1 MLRQALLAKKAT
13 SGWGGETGKA
23 EGAGEGFLE
32 RGLELNPESWVR
44 LGEAEG
50 GTGVWN
56 SPVARVGHGE
66 QEEIS
71 RAREQERT
79 NPHLHGKDLGAVRQ
93 NDSLPRWGDRFLLPA
108 GKEWGEGGPGN
119 WDCGVTLKN
128 MRKTPGDGG
137 ARPGSGGRAE
147 TWAIFVSEALSS
159 SLEFWEGH
167 VYQAG
172 WI

>member
-1 MLRQALLAKKAT
+1 M
-13 SGWGGETGKA
+13 
-23 EGAGEGFLE
+23 
-32 RGLELNPESWVR
+32 
-44 LGEAEG
+44 
-50 GTGVWN
+50 WN

-93 NDSLPRWGDRFLLPA
+93 NDSLPRWGDRFLLPV
-108 GKEWGEGGPGN
+108 GKESGEGGPGN

-147 TWAIFVSEALSS
+147 TWALFVSEALSS

-172 WI
+172 VRDLVDLKGTCLQGERQTEDPVPKDFAVNL

>member
-1 MLRQALLAKKAT
+1 M
-13 SGWGGETGKA
+13 
-23 EGAGEGFLE
+23 
-32 RGLELNPESWVR
+32 
-44 LGEAEG
+44 
-50 GTGVWN
+50 WN

-71 RAREQERT
+71 RAREQQERT
-79 NPHLHGKDLGAVRQ
+79 NPHLLCKDLGREGRMTRFPAGETG
-93 NDSLPRWGDRFLLPA
+93 SCCRWGRSR

-137 ARPGSGGRAE
+137 ARPGSGGCAE
-147 TWAIFVSEALSS
+147 TWALFVSEALSS